1 MNTSREEPLGPV
13 LPSSAENRKTK
24 GSLTTHSLI
33 GPPFPSLI
41 LSTAVLFS
49 YGQLLRER
57 RGSQPVVLSPIDALS
72 CCGPLKDLLR
82 WSQHRKQHQRDTEH
96 LTSKDTQARSLLFL
110 PLPSLSCQFE
120 VTTGQG
126 SCKRENPSL
135 EWSLHWPPLC
145 FL

>member
-96 LTSKDTQARSLLFL
+96 LTSKDTQAQ
-110 PLPSLSCQFE
+110 P
-120 VTTGQG
+120 
-126 SCKRENPSL
+126 
-135 EWSLHWPPLC
+135 
-145 FL
+145 

>member
-1 MNTSREEPLGPV
+1 MNTSREEPVSEGL
-13 LPSSAENRKTK
+13 
-24 GSLTTHSLI
+24 SLTTHSLI

-96 LTSKDTQARSLLFL
+96 LTSKDTQARSLLFF
-110 PLPSLSCQFE
+110 Q
-120 VTTGQG
+120 
-126 SCKRENPSL
+126 SCKERTRALSGPYTGRPSFMFNVAAGGGGRGVVREL
-135 EWSLHWPPLC
+135 
-145 FL
+145 

>member
-96 LTSKDTQARSLLFL
+96 LTSKDTQARSLLFF
-110 PLPSLSCQFE
+110 Q
-120 VTTGQG
+120 
-126 SCKRENPSL
+126 SCKERTRALSGPYTGRQQVSKVDLWWNGGRGVVKEL
-135 EWSLHWPPLC
+135 
-145 FL
+145 